1 MEDCMKEFWIK
12 YKWIIIIGLLL
23 VPLLPIALNYILL
36 IPINAPILEDSN
48 GWLAFWGCY
57 LGALISSAI
66 AFTILFIQRKD
77 NHQENRNNRQLEL
90 NILAYQQ
97 QCQWLAELRKA
108 MADYINLY
116 NENELKEIIN
126 FVKFGNI
133 DMVLPKIKKLY
144 DDLTKMDSMIAMI
157 MAENAQRG
165 NKHTY
170 KGSFSE
176 HQKKLS
182 VMISDLQ
189 FLAMMFC
196 YKVPVLNTLADA
208 EFQQRASDNLKRL
221 LQQQYKNTILDYN
234 QIFIIAN
241 SIIQPLPAIF
251 EEVRNTAFNYIQE
264 EKTRIDTILKDNIY
278 ESE

>member
-1 MEDCMKEFWIK
+1 MEDYMKEFWIK
-12 YKWIIIIGLLL
+12 YKWIIIVGLLL
-23 VPLLPIALNYILL
+23 VPLFPIALNYVLL
-36 IPINAPILEDSN
+36 IPINAPILGEGN

-57 LGALISSAI
+57 LGAIISSAI
-66 AFTILFIQRKD
+66 AFAILFIQRKD

-108 MADYINLY
+108 MADYVNLY
-116 NENELKEIIN
+116 DENELKEIIN
-126 FVKFGNI
+126 FIKFGNI

-144 DDLTKMDSMIAMI
+144 DDLTKTDSIIAMI
-157 MAENAQRG
+157 MAENAQRE
-165 NKHTY
+165 NKHNY

-176 HQKKLS
+176 NQNKLS

-221 LQQQYKNTILDYN
+221 LQQQNKNVILDYN
-234 QIFIIAN
+234 QIFVIAN

-251 EEVRNTAFNYIQE
+251 EEVRNTAFIYIQE
-264 EKTRIDTILKDNIY
+264 EKTRIDLILEENI
-278 ESE
+278 

>member
-1 MEDCMKEFWIK
+1 MKDFAIR
-12 YKWIIIIGLLL
+12 YKWIIIIGIIL
-23 VPLLPIALNYILL
+23 VLLLPIALNYILL
-36 IPINAPILEDSN
+36 IPINASILGESN

-57 LGALISSAI
+57 LGAIISSAI

-90 NILAYQQ
+90 NILSHQQ
-97 QCQWLAELRKA
+97 QSQWLAELRKA
-108 MADYINLY
+108 MADYVNLY

-126 FVKFGNI
+126 YIKWGNI

-144 DDLTKMDSMIAMI
+144 DDLIKIDSMIAMI

-165 NKHTY
+165 NEHTY
-170 KGSFSE
+170 KGRFSE
-176 HQKKLS
+176 NQTKLS
-182 VMISDLQ
+182 VIISDLQ

-221 LQQQYKNTILDYN
+221 LQQQNKNVILDYN

-251 EEVRNTAFNYIQE
+251 EEVRNTAFIYIQE
-264 EKTRIDTILKDNIY
+264 EKARIDLILEENI
-278 ESE
+278 

>member
-1 MEDCMKEFWIK
+1 MEDCMIDFWRRF
-12 YKWIIIIGLLL
+12 KWIITIGF
-23 VPLLPIALNYILL
+23 VIVLL
-36 IPINAPILEDSN
+36 IPVILNYVLLIPLKAPIIGDEL

-57 LGALISSAI
+57 LGAIISSAI
-66 AFTILFIQRKD
+66 AFVILYIQRKD
-77 NHQENRNNRQLEL
+77 NHQENNNNRQLQL
-90 NILAYQQ
+90 NVLMYQL
-97 QCQWLAELRKA
+97 QCQWLAEIRKA
-108 MADYINLY
+108 MADYVNIY
-116 NENELKEIIN
+116 RENELKELIN
-126 FVKFGNI
+126 LMKFCNI
-133 DMVLPKIKKLY
+133 DIVLPKIKKLY

-176 HQKKLS
+176 NQKKLS

-208 EFQQRASDNLKRL
+208 EFQQRASDNLKQL
-221 LQQQYKNTILDYN
+221 LQQQNKNSILDYN
-234 QIFIIAN
+234 QIFIIAT

-264 EKTRIDTILKDNIY
+264 EKARIDTILKDNIY

>member
-1 MEDCMKEFWIK
+1 MKEFLIK

-97 QCQWLAELRKA
+97 QCLWLAELRKA
-108 MADYINLY
+108 MADYVNLY

-126 FVKFGNI
+126 FIKFGNI
-133 DMVLPKIKKLY
+133 DMVLPKIKMLY
-144 DDLTKMDSMIAMI
+144 DDLTKIDSMI
-157 MAENAQRG
+157 
-165 NKHTY
+165 
-170 KGSFSE
+170 
-176 HQKKLS
+176 LS

-221 LQQQYKNTILDYN
+221 FQQQNKNVILDYN

-264 EKTRIDTILKDNIY
+264 EKARIDTILKDNIY

>member
-1 MEDCMKEFWIK
+1 MKDFAIR
-12 YKWIIIIGLLL
+12 YKWIIIIGIILVLLF
-23 VPLLPIALNYILL
+23 PIALNYILL
-36 IPINAPILEDSN
+36 IPTNAPILGDSN

-57 LGALISSAI
+57 LGAIISSAI

-126 FVKFGNI
+126 YIKFGNI

-144 DDLTKMDSMIAMI
+144 DDLTKIDSMIAMI

-176 HQKKLS
+176 NQIKLS
-182 VMISDLQ
+182 VIISDLQ

-221 LQQQYKNTILDYN
+221 LQQQNKNVILDYN
-234 QIFIIAN
+234 QIFVIAN

-251 EEVRNTAFNYIQE
+251 EEVRNTAFIYIQE
-264 EKTRIDTILKDNIY
+264 EKTRIDLILEENI
-278 ESE
+278 

>member
-1 MEDCMKEFWIK
+1 MKDSAIR
-12 YKWIIIIGLLL
+12 YKWIIIIGIIL
-23 VPLLPIALNYILL
+23 VLLLPIALNYILL
-36 IPINAPILEDSN
+36 IPINASILGESN

-57 LGALISSAI
+57 LGAIISSAI

-77 NHQENRNNRQLEL
+77 NHRENRNNRQLEL

-97 QCQWLAELRKA
+97 QYQWLAELRKA
-108 MADYINLY
+108 MADYVNLY

-126 FVKFGNI
+126 YIKWGNI

-144 DDLTKMDSMIAMI
+144 DDLVKIDSMIAMI

-176 HQKKLS
+176 NQKKLS

-208 EFQQRASDNLKRL
+208 EFQQRASDNLKQL
-221 LQQQYKNTILDYN
+221 LQQQNKNSILDYN
-234 QIFIIAN
+234 QIFIIAT

-264 EKTRIDTILKDNIY
+264 EKARIDTILKNNIY